1 METTKEIHPAMARL
15 YDAATERLYIKGA
28 CLQSEF
34 ADWLN
39 ISPQRV
45 NNWDKRGP
53 SKDIRI
59 RCQNEYGINATWVET
74 GVGERFLSESPTK
87 TELTAVDGAPIQLIP
102 KSQHETIIDEIVG
115 FLRQTDIPGLAV
127 ILDRAK
133 DAARDYP
140 IVKQTR
146 KSS

>member
-1 METTKEIHPAMARL
+1 VSTP
-15 YDAATERLYIKGA
+15 
-28 CLQSEF
+28 
-34 ADWLN
+34 
-39 ISPQRV
+39 
-45 NNWDKRGP
+45 
-53 SKDIRI
+53 
-59 RCQNEYGINATWVET
+59 
-74 GVGERFLSESPTK
+74 
-87 TELTAVDGAPIQLIP
+87 VDNAPIPLLP
-102 KSQHETIIDEIVG
+102 KSQHDALIDEIVG